1 MSQTEFEKNN
11 IQDET
16 DTSSSSYDFD
26 NLERRPSRIRDEFNK
41 GFTYFLVILAG
52 LLIFFALWRLDDIFS
67 IIKKFLSILSP
78 LFYGLV
84 FAFLLN
90 PLMEM
95 MEKLFQK
102 LFTEVIKVKD
112 KERRFFLSRL
122 FAILFAVLIVL
133 VVIALVLNMILPQ
146 LYDSIARLISTLP
159 EELNELI
166 RRVESLDAETT
177 VGSIATQLIEKGN
190 ETLQKWLNEDLAG
203 KIALYMEYLTNGLVN
218 FVSVLANCVIGL
230 IIAVYILQ
238 SKEKFAGQCKKTI
251 YAMLRVDRANFVLS
265 ICRKSNEIFG
275 GFLIGKLIDSVIIG
289 IICFIGMSI
298 FRISPNYV
306 LLVSVIVG
314 VTNIIPVFG
323 PYIGA
328 VPSALLILLE
338 NPRHG
343 LYFIIFII
351 VLQQL
356 DGNVIGPKILGNST
370 GLSAFWVIIA
380 IILGGGLFGFIGMI
394 IGVPAFAVLYYIIR
408 MVLDARL
415 KNKNLPVASGDYI
428 DIERFNVRT
437 YAIDILTEEEKA
449 RSKAKR
455 KLFAESREKA
465 KQKRTERENNA
476 DSSTK

>member
-1 MSQTEFEKNN
+1 MDQTEFEKTE
-11 IQDET
+11 IQEEE
-16 DTSSSSYDFD
+16 DTSRGSYDFD
-26 NLERRPSRIRDEFNK
+26 NLERRPSRLREEFQK
-41 GFTYFLVILAG
+41 GFTYFLVVLAA
-52 LLIFFALWRLDDIFS
+52 LLVFFALWRLDDILA
-67 IIKKFLSILSP
+67 IVKKFLSILSP

-95 MEKLFQK
+95 MERPFLK
-102 LFTEVIKVKD
+102 LFTNGIKVKD
-112 KERRFFLSRL
+112 KDRRAFLARL
-122 FAILFAVLIVL
+122 FAILAAVLIVL
-133 VVIALVLNMILPQ
+133 IVIALVLNMILPQ

-177 VGSIATQLIEKGN
+177 VGAIVTQLVEKGN

-203 KIALYMEYLTNGLVN
+203 KITLYMEYLTNGLVN

-238 SKEKFAGQCKKTI
+238 SREKFAGQCKKTI
-251 YAMLRVDRANFVLS
+251 YAMFRVDRANFLLS
-265 ICRKSNEIFG
+265 IFRKSNEIFG
-275 GFLIGKLIDSVIIG
+275 GFLIGKLVDSLIIG
-289 IICFIGMSI
+289 ILCFIGMTI

-306 LLVSVIVG
+306 LLVSVIIG
-314 VTNIIPVFG
+314 VTNVIPVFG

-380 IILGGGLFGFIGMI
+380 ILLGGGLFGFIGMV
-394 IGVPAFAVLYYIIR
+394 IGVPLFAVLYYIVR
-408 MVLDARL
+408 MVMDARL
-415 KNKNLPVASGDYI
+415 KNKNLPVASADYI

-449 RSKAKR
+449 KAKAKR

-465 KQKRTERENNA
+465 KQKKTEREKNA
-476 DSSTK
+476 DTSTK